1 MALKI
6 AISPEGKE
14 KIARSMGYK
23 GDMRKFKE
31 FLASDPSK
39 QAQLKK
45 YYKAARGGAIKMLKD
60 GGVIGYASGGLTDS
74 QIQNMS
80 KDQAA
85 AMVDQLGGANIK
97 WDGTNHGDYSNLD
110 SFKTYKGWDNVPGG
124 FDTWKKVAEK
134 AGLGQKNKASSDKNV
149 KSGALEYDSN
159 VYQQT
164 GADAEKA
171 VEKKPDIGKANPL
184 PTYDLTKD
192 MQGKATNPTL
202 TGDMKVTPEKITV
215 EDNQLIDKETGQVT
229 GDQKATATTAT
240 KEDDVDVPDT
250 PTVAKTSAVTAEDDV
265 EKELDKLSPE
275 KLDDETKEDATI
287 VAEEEDESSVSDLK
301 ATQGKS
307 IVMNNETQRKIE
319 DGELVD
325 SQVDPQKA
333 SQYVEEVQ
341 AATATP
347 TAKATVKGQLDDLMK
362 DFEGGETPTWAAGA
376 MRAAT
381 AKMLSRGLSHSSMAG
396 QAIIQAAMES
406 AMPIAQAD
414 ASTQASFEAQNLSNR
429 QQVAMHAAQQRAAF
443 MKQDFDQKFQAKV
456 LNASKIA
463 DVANMNFTAEQ
474 QIALENSRNAN
485 TMNLANLNNQQAL
498 VMAEAAALSQLD
510 IANLSNR
517 QQAAVQNAQN
527 FLAIDMANLNNAQQT
542 TMFKAQAN
550 VQALFNDQAAQNAA
564 NQFNASSENQVNQFF
579 AGLKAQ
585 VGQFN
590 VAQANAMAQFNTGQ
604 TNAMAQFNTNIA
616 NQRDQ
621 FNAQNELI
629 VAQGNVQW
637 RRAVATGNTANI
649 NRANEFNATSL
660 LGISQQAYANL
671 WQQQGD
677 AMELAWQ
684 TAENAQDRITQLANT
699 QLQVSGQQ
707 AMADAERKSNN
718 ISAIGGFI
726 TNLLGI
732 F

>member
-6 AISPEGKE
+6 AISPEGRE

-45 YYKAARGGAIKMLKD
+45 YYKAARGGAVKMLKD
-60 GGVIGYASGGLTDS
+60 GGVIGYATGG
-74 QIQNMS
+74 
-80 KDQAA
+80 QAA
-85 AMVDQLGGANIK
+85 EQAKLAEMNKHISGSG
-97 WDGTNHGDYSNLD
+97 GDYSNLD
-110 SFKTYKGWDNVPGG
+110 SFKSYFKPTSKYS
-124 FDTWKKVAEK
+124 FEEWKAQAEK
-134 AGLGQKNKASSDKNV
+134 AGAGSKDKSASDLNV
-149 KSGALEYDSN
+149 KHGADSGAYKHTDKVATKPETTP
-159 VYQQT
+159 VKT
-164 GADAEKA
+164 TP
-171 VEKKPDIGKANPL
+171 VETTPA
-184 PTYDLTKD
+184 YDLNKD
-192 MQGKATNPTL
+192 MQSKATNPTL
-202 TGDMKVTPEKITV
+202 EGDMKVTPEKITV
-215 EDNQLIDKETGQVT
+215 EDDQLIDKGTGQVT

-240 KEDDVDVPDT
+240 KADDVDVPDT
-250 PTVAKTSAVTAEDDV
+250 PTVSKTTAVTAADDIED
-265 EKELDKLSPE
+265 ELDKVSPE
-275 KLDDETKEDATI
+275 KLDDKTKEDATI
-287 VAEEEDESSVSDLK
+287 KAEEQDESSISKLK
-301 ATQGKS
+301 EAQGEA

-341 AATATP
+341 DATATP

-362 DFEGGETPTWAAGA
+362 DFEGGETPPWAAGA

-429 QQVAMHAAQQRAAF
+429 QQIAMHSAQQRAAF

-510 IANLSNR
+510 IANLNNR

-590 VAQANAMAQFNTGQ
+590 VAQANAMTQFNTGQ
-604 TNAMAQFNTNIA
+604 TNAISQFNTNIA

-629 VAQGNVQW
+629 VSQGNVQW

-677 AMELAWQ
+677 AMERAWQ
-684 TAENAQDRITQLANT
+684 TAENAQDRLTQLANT

-707 AMADAERKSNN
+707 DMAAADRKANN
-718 ISAIGGFI
+718 VSSIGGFLM
-726 TNLLGI
+726 NLL